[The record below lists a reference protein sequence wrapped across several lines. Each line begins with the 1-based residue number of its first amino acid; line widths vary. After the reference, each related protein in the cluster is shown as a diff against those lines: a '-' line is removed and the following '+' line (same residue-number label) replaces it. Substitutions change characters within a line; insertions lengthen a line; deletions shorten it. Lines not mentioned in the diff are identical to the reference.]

1 MMKLNTD
8 MPGFFCV
15 YVFAF
20 FSRWAQ
26 FFIHPLMI
34 RDAIDREVEAVDSGK
49 RCTLCLTIVFF
60 HHWNSYPTHLSFI
73 IIRLFYLWIL
83 KGKIE
88 VNVMF
93 IPKVIKY
100 LIQHRFQINLKNE
113 GFLFIHPSM
122 FLKFQNSNYLL

>member
-60 HHWNSYPTHLSFI
+60 IIEIVILHIYHSLSLGYFI
-73 IIRLFYLWIL
+73 F
-83 KGKIE
+83 E
-88 VNVMF
+88 
-93 IPKVIKY
+93 
-100 LIQHRFQINLKNE
+100 
-113 GFLFIHPSM
+113 S
-122 FLKFQNSNYLL
+122 